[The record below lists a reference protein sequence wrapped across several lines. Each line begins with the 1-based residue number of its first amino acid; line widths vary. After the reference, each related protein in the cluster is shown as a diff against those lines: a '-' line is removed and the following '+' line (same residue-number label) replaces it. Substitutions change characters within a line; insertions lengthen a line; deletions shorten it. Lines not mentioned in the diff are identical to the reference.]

1 MSGQHREGPPE
12 DCASCRKVFAVVAGN
27 HQADPDVRLTTTQIG
42 ERCGLGER
50 ATYVHLS
57 HLFRHRRVKADR
69 RTPVAGAT
77 VRKGGEVPPAADSVM
92 WAANQ
97 ATADRTCGLLL
108 TSLAKSARGA
118 WSGQTTM
125 EWLAGD
131 AGLSLRTVERH
142 RPHLAARKV
151 RDAAGAVRSG
161 LVEFTADTVLSRNGR
176 HRVRRG
182 DRFRFLAGRDARAL
196 AWNPAE
202 SLVDPREFEGT
213 ARALVDAVRWFVG
226 PPADFAQAYRR
237 VSLLLARG
245 HAPEDLLRALTSRTP
260 DSGAPAY
267 RVLSAWLPS
276 LDDDPTPSAH
286 AAVQAGAALMACTD
300 CGARVQP
307 HPSGLCKTDR
317 EDRAARGQLPV
328 PVARV
333 AQRQCHDCRKSLT
346 NSPVPFFCDGCGADQ
361 RVPA

>member
-12 DCASCRKVFAVVAGN
+12 DCASCRKVFAVVDGN
-27 HQADPDVRLTTTQIG
+27 HQAHPDVRLTTAQIG

-57 HLFRHRRVKADR
+57 HLFRHRRVRADR
-69 RTPVAGAT
+69 RTPVTGAT
-77 VRKGGEVPPAADSVM
+77 VRKGGEAAQTDDAEV
-92 WAANQ
+92 WALNQ
-97 ATADRTCGLLL
+97 ITPDRTCGALLVA
-108 TSLAKSARGA
+108 LARKAGTR

-125 EWLAGD
+125 ADLAAD
-131 AGLSLRTVERH
+131 AGMKLRTVERH
-142 RPHLAARKV
+142 RPHLGPRKA
-151 RDAAGAVRSG
+151 RDAAGAVRAG

-182 DRFRFLAGRDARAL
+182 DRFRFLAGRDAQAL
-196 AWNPAE
+196 AWNPTE

-245 HAPEDLLRALTSRTP
+245 HRPEDLLRTLTSRTP
-260 DSGAPAY
+260 DSGTAPY
-267 RVLSAWLPS
+267 RILSAWLPA
-276 LDDDPTPSAH
+276 LGDDPAPSAH
-286 AAVQAGAALMACTD
+286 AAVQAGAVLMACGD
-300 CGARVQP
+300 CGARVRP
-307 HPSGLCKTDR
+307 GPDGLCKGCR
-317 EDRAARGQLPV
+317 EERARYQLPV
-328 PVARV
+328 PVART
-333 AQRQCHDCRKSLT
+333 AQRQCHDCRKNLT

-361 RVPA
+361 RVSA